1 MATEMGNMKG
11 KMVLFM
17 NNALRDY
24 VYGTRECSKLMR
36 IARIALLV
44 VIATVV
50 GDAYARYMVPVPT
63 PVESSGTFLDGYMH
77 RYWFEMGAV
86 MFVFAFTVVRYLF
99 RALCRAYVRR
109 LDMNEAIAN
118 GIEETKCAGDSNTK
132 PTGGASHVEGGA
144 SVNGDYVSAVDNSEG
159 TVSESEGGDA

>member
-1 MATEMGNMKG
+1 MKNMSG
-11 KMVLFM
+11 KIVAWL
-17 NNALRDY
+17 NDVARDY
-24 VYGTRECSKLMR
+24 VYGTRKRSTTMR

-63 PVESSGTFLDGYMH
+63 PVASSGTFLDGYMH
-77 RYWFEMGAV
+77 RYWFDMGAL

-99 RALCRAYVRR
+99 RTLCRAYVRR
-109 LDMNEAIAN
+109 LDRGEAIAN
-118 GIEETKCAGDSNTK
+118 GSGETKCADDGNTK

-144 SVNGDYVSAVDNSEG
+144 SVNGDYVSAVDKSEG
-159 TVSESEGGDA
+159 TVSEIEGGDA

>member
-1 MATEMGNMKG
+1 MA
-11 KMVLFM
+11 LFV
-17 NNALRDY
+17 NDVLRDY
-24 VYGTRECSKLMR
+24 VYGTRERSKLMR

-77 RYWFEMGAV
+77 RYWFEMGAL

-99 RALCRAYVRR
+99 RTLCRAYVRR
-109 LDMNEAIAN
+109 LDRGEAIAN
-118 GIEETKCAGDSNTK
+118 GSGEMECAGDGNTK
-132 PTGGASHVEGGA
+132 PTEGVSRVERRAGA
-144 SVNGDYVSAVDNSEG
+144 NGDYVSAVDNSEG

>member
-1 MATEMGNMKG
+1 MASFVND
-11 KMVLFM
+11 
-17 NNALRDY
+17 ALRDY
-24 VYGTRECSKLMR
+24 VYGTRERSTLMR

-63 PVESSGTFLDGYMH
+63 PVASSGTFLDGYMH
-77 RYWFEMGAV
+77 RYWFEVGAV

-99 RALCRAYVRR
+99 RDLCRAYVRR

-118 GIEETKCAGDSNTK
+118 GSGEMKCAGDSNTK
-132 PTGGASHVEGGA
+132 PTEGASRVERRAG
-144 SVNGDYVSAVDNSEG
+144 VNGDYVSAADNHEG
-159 TVSESEGGDA
+159 TISESEGGDA